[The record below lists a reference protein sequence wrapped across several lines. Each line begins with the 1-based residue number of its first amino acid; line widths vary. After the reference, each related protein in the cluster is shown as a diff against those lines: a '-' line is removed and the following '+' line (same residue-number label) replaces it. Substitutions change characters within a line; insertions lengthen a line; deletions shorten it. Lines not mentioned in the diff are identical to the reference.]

1 MSSEAIALAGVL
13 VVAISA
19 FVWATLK
26 RGSVA
31 QSETLSGAD
40 AVPTDPAIETMT
52 RLARLLSRVEPDS
65 AEAEARLADARA
77 ATEALSKQVL
87 RVVERIEDLERQEAT
102 LSEAVDAIRTGD
114 REKIAYLA
122 GKVSDDG
129 LRALLLSPHLVAR
142 DDFKAEAYVLLA
154 NERGSLEECALGYGR
169 LVKALVSQLAQAR
182 KRIIALEQSV
192 TMLEATSPVLVIEV
206 GLRKSIDALNLRAEP
221 ALRWTA
227 KQELPPGVQ
236 GYLLDSQSVS

>member
-1 MSSEAIALAGVL
+1 MDSEALAFAVFSILAVSG
-13 VVAISA
+13 
-19 FVWATLK
+19 FVWGIWRVT
-26 RGSVA
+26 
-31 QSETLSGAD
+31 Q
-40 AVPTDPAIETMT
+40 PDPASRSATKETEAGDPAVESMN
-52 RLARLLSRVEPDS
+52 RLARLLSRVEPNS
-65 AEAEARLADARA
+65 SEAEARLADARN
-77 ATEALSKQVL
+77 ATEALSRQVL
-87 RVVERIEDLERQEAT
+87 RVVERIEELERQAGYLNQAVEAIHGG
-102 LSEAVDAIRTGD
+102 E

-122 GKVSDDG
+122 AKVADDG
-129 LRALLLSPHLVAR
+129 LRRLLLSPFLVSR

-154 NERGSLEECALGYGR
+154 NERGSLEECALGYSR

-206 GLRKSIDALNLRAEP
+206 GLRKSIEALNLRAEP

-236 GYLLDSQSVS
+236 GYLLDGSSAT